1 MLSLYLFVDLDTI
14 FAELLSSAFKAVAEL
29 LSSAFK
35 AVSLEHSNGN
45 EHGNGNEHSNGNGNG
60 KGMGMEWDSTGAP
73 VN

>member
-1 MLSLYLFVDLDTI
+1 MLSLYLFVDLDTN

-45 EHGNGNEHSNGNGNG
+45 E
-60 KGMGMEWDSTGAP
+60 MGMEWE
-73 VN
+73 

>member
-14 FAELLSSAFKAVAEL
+14 FAELLNSAFKAVAEL

-45 EHGNGNEHSNGNGNG
+45 EDEHSYGS
-60 KGMGMEWDSTGAP
+60 GMGMEWE
-73 VN
+73 

>member
-14 FAELLSSAFKAVAEL
+14 FAELLNSAFKAVAEL

-45 EHGNGNEHSNGNGNG
+45 EHGNEDEHSYGNGMG
-60 KGMGMEWDSTGAP
+60 IGMD
-73 VN
+73 

>member
-1 MLSLYLFVDLDTI
+1 MLSLYLFVDLDTN

-45 EHGNGNEHSNGNGNG
+45 ECEHSYECLINRNGNENGNGNG
-60 KGMGMEWDSTGAP
+60 MEYF
-73 VN
+73 

>member
-45 EHGNGNEHSNGNGNG
+45 E
-60 KGMGMEWDSTGAP
+60 MGMEWE
-73 VN
+73 

>member
-45 EHGNGNEHSNGNGNG
+45 EDEHSYGNG
-60 KGMGMEWDSTGAP
+60 MGIVMDWGWECKIPMVFG
-73 VN
+73 